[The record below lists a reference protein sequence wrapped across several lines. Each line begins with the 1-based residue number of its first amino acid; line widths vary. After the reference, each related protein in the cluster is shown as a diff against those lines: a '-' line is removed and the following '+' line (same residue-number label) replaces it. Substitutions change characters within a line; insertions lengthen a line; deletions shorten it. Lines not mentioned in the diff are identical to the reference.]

1 MPRVSIGV
9 PVYNGER
16 FIRQSVESLLAQTYG
31 DFELVI
37 TDNASKDGTE
47 EVCRELVKKDKR
59 VRYVRND
66 KNLGGPGNF
75 RRVFALC
82 SGEFHK
88 WSTADDF
95 WEPTVIEKCVA
106 VLDREPDVVLCYPKS
121 NIVDASGGLIELY
134 EDSLHLQED
143 SPRARFIRVV
153 EETRLCHAHLGVI
166 RRAAMKRTSLIG
178 GELASD
184 IRFLAEL
191 SLYGKFFV
199 LPEYL
204 FSRRFH
210 ETASSWE
217 RGPRGIEGEEKEN
230 WDLQRAYYDP
240 ERMTR
245 SGISM
250 NYWRRYGN
258 FLWAVTHAPISL
270 REKAGI
276 YRYIGRKMKQ
286 QRGLLKKELAGE
298 ILRP

>member
-47 EVCRELVKKDKR
+47 EVCRELAKKDKR
-59 VRYVRND
+59 VRYLRNE

-88 WSTADDF
+88 WSTADDY

-106 VLDREPDVVLCYPKS
+106 VLDRDPDVVLCYPKS
-121 NIVDASGGLIELY
+121 NLVDVSGVLLERY
-134 EDSLHLQED
+134 EDSLHLQEA
-143 SPRARFIRVV
+143 SPRARFIRVI

-166 RRAAMKRTSLIG
+166 RRAAMKRTGLIG
-178 GELASD
+178 SELASD

-210 ETASSWE
+210 ETSSSWE
-217 RGPRGIEGEEKEN
+217 RGTGDGVEEKD
-230 WDLQRAYYDP
+230 WDRQRAYYDP
-240 ERMTR
+240 ERKTR

-258 FLWAVTHAPISL
+258 FLWAVTHAPISV
-270 REKAGI
+270 REKAGL
-276 YRYIGRKMKQ
+276 YQYLVREMRQ
-286 QRGLLKKELAGE
+286 QRELLKKELAGE

>member
-1 MPRVSIGV
+1 MPRVSIGM
-9 PVYNGER
+9 PVYNGEL

-37 TDNASKDGTE
+37 TDNASTDGTE
-47 EVCRELVKKDKR
+47 EVCRDLEKKDKR

-82 SGEFHK
+82 SGEYHK

-95 WEPTVIEKCVA
+95 WAPTVIEKCVA

-121 NIVDASGGLIELY
+121 NLVNASGGLIEHY
-134 EDSLHLQED
+134 EDSLHLQEP
-143 SPRARFIRVV
+143 SPRDRFVRVI

-166 RRAAMKRTSLIG
+166 RRAAMKRTALIG

-184 IRFLAEL
+184 IRFLAEI
-191 SLYGKFFV
+191 SLYGKFYV
-199 LPEYL
+199 IPEYL
-204 FSRRFH
+204 FNRRFH
-210 ETASSWE
+210 ETSSSWE
-217 RGPRGIEGEEKEN
+217 RGTKEGVEEKD
-230 WDLQRAYYDP
+230 WDRQRAYYDP
-240 ERMTR
+240 ERMTL

-250 NYWRRYGN
+250 SYLRRYAN
-258 FLWAVTHAPISL
+258 LLWAVTHAPIST
-270 REKAGI
+270 REKARI
-276 YRYIGRKMKQ
+276 YRYLVRKMKQ
-286 QRGLLKKELAGE
+286 ERGLLKKELSGD